1 MSKLIRVVQG
11 GKQVRE
17 IRLDAILGKFF
28 DRLEKA
34 HGTVEISDPE
44 LESKLD
50 ESELEKIY
58 AKFPELNP
66 NRPLPP
72 KPSTEPISFRDDV
85 SSIKENTVK
94 ETLESVNNAL
104 YGEQKDNGVLEAFE
118 ELTNEEIVEWL
129 VANGIEFDKRKKNNT
144 DYLIQIITENE
155 N

>member
-34 HGTVEISDPE
+34 HGTVEISDPD

-50 ESELEKIY
+50 ESELKQIY

-72 KPSTEPISFRDDV
+72 KPSTEPIAFREDV
-85 SSIKENTVK
+85 VVEEVSNV
-94 ETLESVNNAL
+94 
-104 YGEQKDNGVLEAFE
+104 E

-129 VANGIEFDKRKKNNT
+129 VANEIEFDKRKKKNT

>member
-50 ESELEKIY
+50 ESELKQIY

-66 NRPLPP
+66 NRQLPP
-72 KPSTEPISFRDDV
+72 KPSTEPIAFR
-85 SSIKENTVK
+85 EEVK
-94 ETLESVNNAL
+94 EVSGA
-104 YGEQKDNGVLEAFE
+104 E

-129 VANGIEFDKRKKNNT
+129 VANEIEFDKRKKNNT

-155 N
+155 

>member
-34 HGTVEISDPE
+34 HGTVEISDPD
-44 LESKLD
+44 LETKLD
-50 ESELEKIY
+50 ESELKRLY

-72 KPSTEPISFRDDV
+72 KPSTEPIAFR
-85 SSIKENTVK
+85 EEVK
-94 ETLESVNNAL
+94 EVSDV
-104 YGEQKDNGVLEAFE
+104 E

-129 VANGIEFDKRKKNNT
+129 VANEIEFDKRKKNNT

>member
-34 HGTVEISDPE
+34 HGTVEISDPD

-50 ESELEKIY
+50 ESELKQIY

-72 KPSTEPISFRDDV
+72 KPSTEPIAFREDV
-85 SSIKENTVK
+85 VVEEVSNV
-94 ETLESVNNAL
+94 
-104 YGEQKDNGVLEAFE
+104 E

-129 VANGIEFDKRKKNNT
+129 VANEIEFDKRKKNNT

>member
-1 MSKLIRVVQG
+1 MIKLIRVVQG

-34 HGTVEISDPE
+34 HGTVEISDPD
-44 LESKLD
+44 LETKLD
-50 ESELEKIY
+50 ESELKQLY

-66 NRPLPP
+66 NRPLPL
-72 KPSTEPISFRDDV
+72 KPSTEPIAFREEAKEVSDV
-85 SSIKENTVK
+85 
-94 ETLESVNNAL
+94 
-104 YGEQKDNGVLEAFE
+104 E

-129 VANGIEFDKRKKNNT
+129 VANEIEFDKRKKNNT

>member
-1 MSKLIRVVQG
+1 MIKLIRVVQG

-34 HGTVEISDPE
+34 HGTVEISDPD
-44 LESKLD
+44 LETKLD
-50 ESELEKIY
+50 ESELKQLY

-66 NRPLPP
+66 DRPLPH
-72 KPSTEPISFRDDV
+72 KPSTEPIAFREDV
-85 SSIKENTVK
+85 VVEEVSDV
-94 ETLESVNNAL
+94 
-104 YGEQKDNGVLEAFE
+104 E

-129 VANGIEFDKRKKNNT
+129 VANEIEFDKRKKKNT

>member
-34 HGTVEISDPE
+34 HGTVEISDPD
-44 LESKLD
+44 LETKLD
-50 ESELEKIY
+50 ESELKQLY

-72 KPSTEPISFRDDV
+72 KPSTEPIAFR
-85 SSIKENTVK
+85 EEVK
-94 ETLESVNNAL
+94 EVSNV
-104 YGEQKDNGVLEAFE
+104 E

-129 VANGIEFDKRKKNNT
+129 VANDIEFDKRKKNNT

>member
-34 HGTVEISDPE
+34 HGTVEISDPD
-44 LESKLD
+44 LETKLD
-50 ESELEKIY
+50 EGELKLLY

-66 NRPLPP
+66 SRPLPP
-72 KPSTEPISFRDDV
+72 KPSTEPIAFRD
-85 SSIKENTVK
+85 EPTVAD
-94 ETLESVNNAL
+94 EVEGLTLA
-104 YGEQKDNGVLEAFE
+104 KAFE
-118 ELTNEEIVEWL
+118 DMTNEEL
-129 VANGIEFDKRKKNNT
+129 VVYLTDNEISFDKRKKNNT
-144 DYLIQIITENE
+144 EYLIKTATENE

>member
-34 HGTVEISDPE
+34 HGTVEISDPD

-50 ESELEKIY
+50 ESELKQLY

-72 KPSTEPISFRDDV
+72 KPSTEPIEFREEVVIEEVSDV
-85 SSIKENTVK
+85 
-94 ETLESVNNAL
+94 
-104 YGEQKDNGVLEAFE
+104 E

-129 VANGIEFDKRKKNNT
+129 VANEIEFDKRKKNNT

>member
-1 MSKLIRVVQG
+1 MIKLIRVVQG

-34 HGTVEISDPE
+34 HGTVEISDPD

-50 ESELEKIY
+50 ESELKQIY

-72 KPSTEPISFRDDV
+72 KPSTEPIAFREDV
-85 SSIKENTVK
+85 VVEEVSNV
-94 ETLESVNNAL
+94 
-104 YGEQKDNGVLEAFE
+104 E

-129 VANGIEFDKRKKNNT
+129 VANEIEFDKRKKKNT

>member
-1 MSKLIRVVQG
+1 MIKLIRVVQG

-34 HGTVEISDPE
+34 HGTVEISDPD

-50 ESELEKIY
+50 EGELKQLY

-72 KPSTEPISFRDDV
+72 KPSTETIAFREDV
-85 SSIKENTVK
+85 VVEEVSDV
-94 ETLESVNNAL
+94 
-104 YGEQKDNGVLEAFE
+104 E

-129 VANGIEFDKRKKNNT
+129 VANDIEFDKRKKNNT

>member
-34 HGTVEISDPE
+34 HGTVEISDPD
-44 LESKLD
+44 LETKLD
-50 ESELEKIY
+50 ESELKQLY

-72 KPSTEPISFRDDV
+72 KPPTEPIAFR
-85 SSIKENTVK
+85 EEVK
-94 ETLESVNNAL
+94 EVS
-104 YGEQKDNGVLEAFE
+104 DIE

-129 VANGIEFDKRKKNNT
+129 VANEIEFDKRKKNNT
-144 DYLIQIITENE
+144 DYLIQIITDNE

>member
-50 ESELEKIY
+50 ESELKQIY

-72 KPSTEPISFRDDV
+72 KPSTEPIAFREEVVIEEVGD
-85 SSIKENTVK
+85 
-94 ETLESVNNAL
+94 
-104 YGEQKDNGVLEAFE
+104 FE

-129 VANGIEFDKRKKNNT
+129 VANEIEFDKRKKNNT

>member
-34 HGTVEISDPE
+34 HGTVEISDPD
-44 LESKLD
+44 LETKLD
-50 ESELEKIY
+50 ESELKQLY

-72 KPSTEPISFRDDV
+72 KPSTEPIAFR
-85 SSIKENTVK
+85 EEVK
-94 ETLESVNNAL
+94 EVSNV
-104 YGEQKDNGVLEAFE
+104 E

-129 VANGIEFDKRKKNNT
+129 VANEIEFDKRKKNNT

>member
-34 HGTVEISDPE
+34 HGTVEISDPD

-50 ESELEKIY
+50 EGELKQLY

-72 KPSTEPISFRDDV
+72 KPSTETIAFREDV
-85 SSIKENTVK
+85 VVEEVSDV
-94 ETLESVNNAL
+94 
-104 YGEQKDNGVLEAFE
+104 E

-129 VANGIEFDKRKKNNT
+129 VANEIEFDKRKKNNT

>member
-28 DRLEKA
+28 GRLEKA
-34 HGTVEISDPE
+34 HGTVEISDPD
-44 LESKLD
+44 LETKLD
-50 ESELEKIY
+50 ESELNQLY

-66 NRPLPP
+66 DRPLPP
-72 KPSTEPISFRDDV
+72 KPSTEPIAFR
-85 SSIKENTVK
+85 EEVK
-94 ETLESVNNAL
+94 EVS
-104 YGEQKDNGVLEAFE
+104 DIE

-129 VANGIEFDKRKKNNT
+129 VANDIEFDKRKKNNT

>member
-66 NRPLPP
+66 NRQLPP
-72 KPSTEPISFRDDV
+72 KPSTEPIAFR
-85 SSIKENTVK
+85 EEVK
-94 ETLESVNNAL
+94 EVSGA
-104 YGEQKDNGVLEAFE
+104 E

-129 VANGIEFDKRKKNNT
+129 VANEIEFDKRKKNNT

-155 N
+155 

>member
-34 HGTVEISDPE
+34 HGTVEISDPG
-44 LESKLD
+44 LETKLD
-50 ESELEKIY
+50 ESELNQLY

-66 NRPLPP
+66 DRPLPP
-72 KPSTEPISFRDDV
+72 KPSTEPIAFR
-85 SSIKENTVK
+85 EEVK
-94 ETLESVNNAL
+94 EVS
-104 YGEQKDNGVLEAFE
+104 DIE

-129 VANGIEFDKRKKNNT
+129 VANDIEFDKRKKNNT

>member
-34 HGTVEISDPE
+34 HGTVEISDPD
-44 LESKLD
+44 LETKLD
-50 ESELEKIY
+50 ESELKRLY

-72 KPSTEPISFRDDV
+72 KPSTEPIAFREDV
-85 SSIKENTVK
+85 VVEEVSDV
-94 ETLESVNNAL
+94 
-104 YGEQKDNGVLEAFE
+104 E

-129 VANGIEFDKRKKNNT
+129 VANDIEFDKRKKNNT

>member
-28 DRLEKA
+28 ERLEKA
-34 HGTVEISDPE
+34 HGTVEISDPD

-50 ESELEKIY
+50 EGELKQLY

-72 KPSTEPISFRDDV
+72 KPSTETIAFREDV
-85 SSIKENTVK
+85 VVEEVSDV
-94 ETLESVNNAL
+94 
-104 YGEQKDNGVLEAFE
+104 E

-129 VANGIEFDKRKKNNT
+129 VANEIEFDKRKKKNT
-144 DYLIQIITENE
+144 NYLIQIITENE

>member
-34 HGTVEISDPE
+34 HGTVEISDPD

-50 ESELEKIY
+50 ESELKQLY

-72 KPSTEPISFRDDV
+72 KPSTEPIAFRGDDKAV
-85 SSIKENTVK
+85 KRQASLDAIESIKNS
-94 ETLESVNNAL
+94 LEV
-104 YGEQKDNGVLEAFE
+104 E

-129 VANGIEFDKRKKNNT
+129 VANDIEFDKRKKKNT

>member
-34 HGTVEISDPE
+34 HGTVEISDPD

-50 ESELEKIY
+50 ERELKKLY

-66 NRPLPP
+66 NRALPT
-72 KPSTEPISFRDDV
+72 KPSDEPLAFREEPTVTNEVEDLTLGKSFEDM
-85 SSIKENTVK
+85 
-94 ETLESVNNAL
+94 
-104 YGEQKDNGVLEAFE
+104 
-118 ELTNEEIVEWL
+118 TNEEL
-129 VANGIEFDKRKKNNT
+129 VVYLTDNEISFDKRKKNNT
-144 DYLIQIITENE
+144 EYLIKTATENE

>member
-1 MSKLIRVVQG
+1 MIKLIRVVQG

-34 HGTVEISDPE
+34 HGTVEISDPD

-50 ESELEKIY
+50 ESELNQLY

-72 KPSTEPISFRDDV
+72 KPSTETIAFREEVVIEEVSDV
-85 SSIKENTVK
+85 
-94 ETLESVNNAL
+94 
-104 YGEQKDNGVLEAFE
+104 E

-129 VANGIEFDKRKKNNT
+129 VANEIEFDKRKKKNT

>member
-34 HGTVEISDPE
+34 HGTVEISDPD
-44 LESKLD
+44 LETKLD
-50 ESELEKIY
+50 ESELNQLY

-72 KPSTEPISFRDDV
+72 KPSTEQIAFR
-85 SSIKENTVK
+85 EEVK
-94 ETLESVNNAL
+94 EVS
-104 YGEQKDNGVLEAFE
+104 DIE

-129 VANGIEFDKRKKNNT
+129 VANDIEFDKRKKNNT

>member
-34 HGTVEISDPE
+34 HGTVEISDPD
-44 LESKLD
+44 LETKLD
-50 ESELEKIY
+50 ESELNQLY

-72 KPSTEPISFRDDV
+72 KPSTEPIAFR
-85 SSIKENTVK
+85 EEVK
-94 ETLESVNNAL
+94 EVSDV
-104 YGEQKDNGVLEAFE
+104 E

-129 VANGIEFDKRKKNNT
+129 VANEIEFDKRKKKNT

-155 N
+155 

>member
-34 HGTVEISDPE
+34 HGTVEISDPD

-50 ESELEKIY
+50 ESELNQLY

-72 KPSTEPISFRDDV
+72 KPSTEPIAFREDV
-85 SSIKENTVK
+85 VVEEVSDV
-94 ETLESVNNAL
+94 
-104 YGEQKDNGVLEAFE
+104 E

-129 VANGIEFDKRKKNNT
+129 VANDIEFDKRKKNNT

>member
-1 MSKLIRVVQG
+1 MIKLIRVVQG

-34 HGTVEISDPE
+34 HGTVEISDPD

-50 ESELEKIY
+50 ESELNQLY

-72 KPSTEPISFRDDV
+72 KPSTEPIAFREDV
-85 SSIKENTVK
+85 VVEEVSNV
-94 ETLESVNNAL
+94 
-104 YGEQKDNGVLEAFE
+104 E

-129 VANGIEFDKRKKNNT
+129 VANEIEFDKRKKNNT
-144 DYLIQIITENE
+144 DYLIQIITENDRV